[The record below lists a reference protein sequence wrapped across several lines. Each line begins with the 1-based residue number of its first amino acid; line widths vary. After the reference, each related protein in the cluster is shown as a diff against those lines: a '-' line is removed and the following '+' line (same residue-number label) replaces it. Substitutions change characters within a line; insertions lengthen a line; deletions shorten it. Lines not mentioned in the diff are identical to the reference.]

1 MPEGVRK
8 GTLYTLI
15 GLGASGLL
23 LFLFNMLA
31 ARMLGPSGFGIL
43 SVVYSL
49 ITTITPLL
57 AGGINIGVIRFI
69 SVFEAKGERE
79 KIQGTMK
86 DGLVLWAS
94 FSLLALAVILILK
107 DFIIAKY
114 LDQNS
119 FLFLVLI
126 LSTLFYSLL
135 ILVRSILSGLRELK
149 LNAVTM
155 IVQYS
160 FMVLFL
166 WGFVIL
172 LNLGVNGAAASL
184 FSAALVSL
192 IVTILICSTVK
203 SRFIGSKSKGNLRMF
218 FNFAGPVTLSNFLMY
233 LLLRCGPLL
242 IKTLGGLEANKLAG
256 LFASVFALVGVVRMA
271 VSALGT
277 ALFPNLS
284 RADAL
289 ENIELQKRYIKKSI
303 LVVSGLCLLMIIGFW
318 CFGPA
323 IIKIVYGKEFAMRR
337 LDILLIAAMGS
348 LFFLAALLNNIL
360 LAKNHVRDVLICWS
374 VAGLVLISSVWLI
387 RISPL
392 LRVETSLCLANF
404 AAFVSML
411 LMLRRAL
418 HVAKS

>member
-1 MPEGVRK
+1 M
-8 GTLYTLI
+8 I
-15 GLGASGLL
+15 G
-23 LFLFNMLA
+23 
-31 ARMLGPSGFGIL
+31 
-43 SVVYSL
+43 
-49 ITTITPLL
+49 
-57 AGGINIGVIRFI
+57 
-69 SVFEAKGERE
+69 
-79 KIQGTMK
+79 
-86 DGLVLWAS
+86 
-94 FSLLALAVILILK
+94 K
-107 DFIIAKY
+107 DFVIARY
-114 LDQNS
+114 LDHNS

-126 LSTLFYSLL
+126 LSVLFYSLL
-135 ILVRSILSGLRELK
+135 ILARSILSGLRELK

-192 IVTILICSTVK
+192 IVTILICSTLK
-203 SRFIGSKSKGNLRMF
+203 NRFIGSKSKGNLRMF

-348 LFFLAALLNNIL
+348 LFFLAALLNSIL
-360 LAKNHVRDVLICWS
+360 LAKNHVRDVLVCWS

-392 LRVETSLCLANF
+392 LRVEISLCLANF
-404 AAFVSML
+404 AAFVSMF